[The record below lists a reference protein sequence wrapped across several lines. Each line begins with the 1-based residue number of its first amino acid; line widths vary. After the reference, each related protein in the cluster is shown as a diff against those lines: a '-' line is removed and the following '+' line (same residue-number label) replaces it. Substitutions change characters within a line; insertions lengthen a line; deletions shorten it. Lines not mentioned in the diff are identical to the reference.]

1 MILCLICARKGSK
14 RLPGKNLKLID
25 KVSLLAR
32 SILHAKSCKCID
44 EVIVSTDCN
53 DIATEAKKFRA
64 KVPFIRPPSLALDDT
79 PEWKVWQHA
88 IKFYNNKDIFPSTLV
103 ILPTTAPL
111 RKIENIKTALNIYHT
126 VECDGVISVTESFRN
141 PTFNMVK
148 KNKQG
153 FAELAIPTKD
163 KIFRTQD
170 ADLFYDVT
178 TVCYVMNP
186 TFVLQNDYLFD
197 GRIKMNHICKENSA
211 DIDSELDLKWAKFM
225 IKSIKDK

>member
-1 MILCLICARKGSK
+1 M
-14 RLPGKNLKLID
+14 
-25 KVSLLAR
+25 
-32 SILHAKSCKCID
+32 
-44 EVIVSTDCN
+44 
-53 DIATEAKKFRA
+53 
-64 KVPFIRPPSLALDDT
+64 DDT

-88 IKFYNNKDIFPSTLV
+88 IKFYNNKAIFPSALV

-186 TFVLQNDYLFD
+186 TFVLQNNYLFD
-197 GRIKMNHICKENSA
+197 GRIKMNHISKENSV
-211 DIDSELDLKWAKFM
+211 DIDNELDLKWAKFM
-225 IKSIKDK
+225 MKSIKDK

>member
-32 SILHAKSCKCID
+32 SILHAKSCKSID

-53 DIATEAKKFRA
+53 DIATEAKKFGAR
-64 KVPFIRPPSLALDDT
+64 VPFIRPPSLALDDT

-88 IKFYNNKDIFPSTLV
+88 IKFYNNKDIFPSALV

-141 PTFNMVK
+141 PTFT
-148 KNKQG
+148 
-153 FAELAIPTKD
+153 ELAIPTKD

-186 TFVLQNDYLFD
+186 TFVLQNNYLFD
-197 GRIKMNHICKENSA
+197 GRIKMNHISKENSV
-211 DIDSELDLKWAKFM
+211 DIDTELDLKWAKFM
-225 IKSIKDK
+225 MKSIKDK